1 MNKIMNQVSVMVAL
15 LLGALT
21 LATASLPAYSA
32 GTVLVIVNDQPIT
45 AFDIDQRI
53 KISELL
59 GDAPNANSRP
69 AILQEL
75 INDVLKRGEAERYK
89 AMPSKKQVDD
99 AVARLAKN
107 ASLDEETLAKQ
118 LKSKGISME
127 AVRKQIAISIAF
139 NRLIG
144 SKYKIRDTVDE
155 AEVTRRLEQFQRDPR
170 LKPATVYK
178 LQEILLPVE
187 NVGAMSGQLLMA
199 RAMEAQQVMSRYK
212 GCDSAKKAGSGIF
225 NVKIGKSF
233 EADAARLPKDLKAAL
248 DKAGTKKL
256 VGPIQG
262 QQGIQLIG
270 LCSVNKVAPKPPTR
284 EQVQNLLMNERY
296 AGFEER
302 YVKELRRSAFID
314 YKDKSY
320 QPKN

>member
-1 MNKIMNQVSVMVAL
+1 MNKIMKQVSVIVAL
-15 LLGALT
+15 LLGVMT
-21 LATASLPAYSA
+21 LVTTAPPARSA

-45 AFDIDQRI
+45 VFDIDQRI

-59 GDAPNANSRP
+59 GDAVNASSRP

-75 INDVLKRGEAERYK
+75 INDVLKRGEAERFR
-89 AMPSKKQVDD
+89 ATPSKKQIND
-99 AVARLAKN
+99 AMARFAKG
-107 ASLDEETLAKQ
+107 ASLNEETLAKQ
-118 LKSKGISME
+118 LKTKGISME
-127 AVRKQIAISIAF
+127 AVRSQIAVSIAF
-139 NRLIG
+139 NRLLS

-155 AEVTRRLEQFQRDPR
+155 AEVTRRLAQFERDPR
-170 LKPATVYK
+170 LKAATVYK

-199 RAMEAQQVMSRYK
+199 RALEAQQVMSRYK
-212 GCDSAKKAGSGIF
+212 GCASAKKAGSGIF
-225 NVKIGKSF
+225 NVKVGKPF
-233 EADAARLPKDLKAAL
+233 EADAQRLPKDLKAAL

-270 LCSVNKVAPKPPTR
+270 LCSVNKIAPKPPSR
-284 EQVQNLLMNERY
+284 EQVENLLMNERF
-296 AGFEER
+296 AVFEER

>member
-1 MNKIMNQVSVMVAL
+1 MNKIMKQVSVIVAL
-15 LLGALT
+15 LLGVMT
-21 LATASLPAYSA
+21 LVTTAPPARSA

-45 AFDIDQRI
+45 VFDIDQRI

-59 GDAPNANSRP
+59 GDAVNASSRP

-75 INDVLKRGEAERYK
+75 INDVLKRGEAERFR
-89 AMPSKKQVDD
+89 AMPSTKQIND
-99 AVARLAKN
+99 AMARFAKG
-107 ASLDEETLAKQ
+107 ASLNEETLAKQ
-118 LKSKGISME
+118 LKTKGISME
-127 AVRKQIAISIAF
+127 AVRSQIAVSIAF
-139 NRLIG
+139 NRLLS

-155 AEVTRRLEQFQRDPR
+155 AEVTRRLAQFERDPR
-170 LKPATVYK
+170 LKAATVYK

-199 RAMEAQQVMSRYK
+199 RALEAQQVMSRYK
-212 GCDSAKKAGSGIF
+212 GCASAKKAGSGIF
-225 NVKIGKSF
+225 NVKVGKPF
-233 EADAARLPKDLKAAL
+233 EADAQRLPKDLKAAL

-270 LCSVNKVAPKPPTR
+270 LCSVNKIAPKPPSR
-284 EQVQNLLMNERY
+284 EQVENLLMNERF
-296 AGFEER
+296 AVFEER

>member
-1 MNKIMNQVSVMVAL
+1 MNKIMKQISVVVAV
-15 LLGALT
+15 LLGAMALFG
-21 LATASLPAYSA
+21 ATVPAISA

-59 GDAPNANSRP
+59 GDAPNANSRK
-69 AILQEL
+69 AVLQEL
-75 INDVLKRGEAERYK
+75 INDVLKRVEAERFK

-99 AVARLAKN
+99 AMARLAKN
-107 ASLDEETLAKQ
+107 ASLNEDGLAKQ
-118 LKSKGISME
+118 LKSKGINMG
-127 AVRKQIAISIAF
+127 AVRNQVAVSIAF
-139 NRLIG
+139 NRLIQ

-170 LKPATVYK
+170 MKPTTVYK
-178 LQEILLPVE
+178 LQEIMLPVE

-199 RAMEAQQVMSRYK
+199 RAMEAQQVMSRYS
-212 GCDSAKKAGSGIF
+212 GCASAKKAGSGIF
-225 NVKIGKSF
+225 NVRVGKPF
-233 EADAARLPKDLKAAL
+233 EADAQRLPKDLKAAL
-248 DKAGTKKL
+248 DKAGTKRL

-270 LCSVNKVAPKPPTR
+270 LCSKNQIAPKPPSR
-284 EQVQNLLMNERY
+284 QQVENVLMNESFAVY
-296 AGFEER
+296 EER

>member
-1 MNKIMNQVSVMVAL
+1 MNKIMKQVSVIVAL
-15 LLGALT
+15 LLGVMT
-21 LATASLPAYSA
+21 LVTTAPLARSA

-45 AFDIDQRI
+45 VFDIDQRI

-59 GDAPNANSRP
+59 GDAVNASSRP

-75 INDVLKRGEAERYK
+75 INDVLKRGEAERFQ
-89 AMPSKKQVDD
+89 AMPSTKQIND
-99 AVARLAKN
+99 AMARFAKG
-107 ASLDEETLAKQ
+107 ASLNEETLAKQ
-118 LKSKGISME
+118 LKTKGISME
-127 AVRKQIAISIAF
+127 AVRSQIAVSIAF
-139 NRLIG
+139 NRLLS

-155 AEVTRRLEQFQRDPR
+155 AEVTRRLAQFERDPR
-170 LKPATVYK
+170 LKAATVYK

-199 RAMEAQQVMSRYK
+199 RALEAQQVMSRYK
-212 GCDSAKKAGSGIF
+212 GCASAKKAGSGIF
-225 NVKIGKSF
+225 NVKVGKPF
-233 EADAARLPKDLKAAL
+233 EADAQRLPKDLKAAL

-270 LCSVNKVAPKPPTR
+270 LCSVNKIAPKPPSR
-284 EQVQNLLMNERY
+284 EQVENLLMNERF
-296 AGFEER
+296 AVFEER

>member
-1 MNKIMNQVSVMVAL
+1 MNKIIKQACAVLAL
-15 LLGALT
+15 FLGLLT
-21 LATASLPAYSA
+21 LAIPMIPAHSA
-32 GTVLVIVNDQPIT
+32 GTVLVIVNDEPIT

-69 AILQEL
+69 AVLQEL
-75 INDVLKRGEAERYK
+75 INDVLKRGEAERFK
-89 AMPSKKQVDD
+89 AMPPKKQIDD
-99 AVARLAKN
+99 AMARLAKN
-107 ASLDEETLAKQ
+107 AGSNVETFAKQ
-118 LKSKGISME
+118 LKAKGISIE
-127 AVRKQIAISIAF
+127 TVRRQIATSIAF
-139 NRLIG
+139 NRLIT

-155 AEVTRRLEQFQRDPR
+155 AEVARRLEQFKSDPR
-170 LKPATVYK
+170 MKPTTVYK
-178 LQEILLPVE
+178 LQEIMLPVE

-199 RAMEAQQVMSRYK
+199 RAIEAQQVMARYQ
-212 GCDSAKKAGSGIF
+212 GCASAKKAGSGIF
-225 NVKIGKSF
+225 NVKIGKAF
-233 EADAARLPKDLKAAL
+233 EADAQRLPKDLKAAL
-248 DKAGTKKL
+248 DKAGTKRL

-270 LCSVNKVAPKPPTR
+270 LCSKSELAPKPPTR
-284 EQVQNLLMNERY
+284 EQVENVLLNERVGVY
-296 AGFEER
+296 EDR

>member
-1 MNKIMNQVSVMVAL
+1 MNKMMNHISAWIGVLLAAFVVVA
-15 LLGALT
+15 
-21 LATASLPAYSA
+21 ASLPAHSA
-32 GTVLVIVNDQPIT
+32 GTVIVIVNDRPIT

-59 GDAPNANSRP
+59 GDAPNANTRP
-69 AILQEL
+69 KVLQEL
-75 INDVLKRGEAERYK
+75 INDVLKRTEAQRFR
-89 AMPSKKQVDD
+89 AMPSTKQVDE
-99 AVARLAKN
+99 AMARLAKN
-107 ASLDEETLAKQ
+107 SGINQDGFAKQ
-118 LKSKGISME
+118 LKAKGVNLE
-127 AVRKQIAISIAF
+127 AVRTQVATTMAF

-144 SKYKIRDTVDE
+144 SKYNVRNIVDE
-155 AEVTRRLEQFQRDPR
+155 AEVTRRLEQFKRDPR
-170 LKPATVYK
+170 MKPTTVYK
-178 LQEILLPVE
+178 LQEIMLPVE

-199 RAMEAQQVMSRYK
+199 RAVEAQQVMSRYT
-212 GCDSAKKAGSGIF
+212 GCASAKKAGSGIF
-225 NVKIGKSF
+225 NVKVGKPF

-248 DKAGTKKL
+248 DKAGTKRL

-270 LCSVNKVAPKPPTR
+270 LCSKNELAPAPPTR
-284 EQVQNLLMNERY
+284 QQVETLIMNEKY
-296 AGFEER
+296 ASYEER